1 MATDTPAFVWEDS
14 EIKYLTKISAT
25 CEDMALR
32 HREIYIRYKRY
43 QARFRIPAIVISAV
57 TGMFSFGNANF
68 PEKYRGM
75 VNIITGISSV
85 MIAIFNS
92 LESYMKIGD
101 VMSNSLLAA
110 TLFRKLKERI
120 DCELALPVKDRE
132 MDGVAFVREVTETYD
147 KAFNIA
153 PIIIKKAWFIQAENE
168 KPETEMQSDMV

>member
-1 MATDTPAFVWEDS
+1 MMTEVIIPYSWDES
-14 EIKYLTKISAT
+14 EIKYLTKISST
-25 CEDMALR
+25 CETMALR
-32 HREIYIRYKRY
+32 HREIYLRYKRY
-43 QARFRIPAIVISAV
+43 QARFRIPAIVISAI

-75 VNIITGISSV
+75 VNIITGVSSV
-85 MIAIFNS
+85 LIAVFNS

-132 MDGVAFVREVTETYD
+132 MDGVVFVREVTEAYD

-153 PIIIKKAWFIQAENE
+153 PIIIKKDWFIGSPNLESR
-168 KPETEMQSDMV
+168 SDFV